1 MYTYHS
7 LKELF
12 DLADKA
18 ECSPGIIACRAEA
31 EESEKSCEEVWNRM
45 KKTIPVFRN
54 AIRQGLSDTGK
65 SASGLVG
72 GDASRLYHGKMR
84 FLSPICQRAASY
96 ALATAESNAKMHRV
110 VACPTAGACGIL
122 PAVIA
127 AVSEEENSG
136 EEDITRALFTAG
148 AVGRIVAEKASIA
161 GAVGGCQA
169 ECGTACGMGP
179 TTIGFFPVSFIT
191 ADRNEL
197 RSGGTTE
204 EMGHAFA
211 LAVKNIL
218 GLVCDPVGGL
228 VEVPC
233 VKRNAFHA
241 VHALTSV
248 EMVMSGIRSV
258 IPPDEVIEALNDVG
272 RRLPVELRE
281 TSLAGLAMTPTGR
294 RINKRLEECAR
305 KV

>member
-148 AVGRIVAEKASIA
+148 DGMECISLHAGDFDKTAHRIADKA
-161 GAVGGCQA
+161 
-169 ECGTACGMGP
+169 
-179 TTIGFFPVSFIT
+179 
-191 ADRNEL
+191 
-197 RSGGTTE
+197 
-204 EMGHAFA
+204 
-211 LAVKNIL
+211 
-218 GLVCDPVGGL
+218 
-228 VEVPC
+228 
-233 VKRNAFHA
+233 
-241 VHALTSV
+241 
-248 EMVMSGIRSV
+248 
-258 IPPDEVIEALNDVG
+258 
-272 RRLPVELRE
+272 
-281 TSLAGLAMTPTGR
+281 
-294 RINKRLEECAR
+294 
-305 KV
+305 

>member
-31 EESEKSCEEVWNRM
+31 EESGKSCEEVWNRM

-169 ECGTACGMGP
+169 ECGTACGMAAAAAVDL
-179 TTIGFFPVSFIT
+179 I
-191 ADRNEL
+191 
-197 RSGGTTE
+197 GGTTE

-241 VHALTSV
+241 VYALTSV

>member
-1 MYTYHS
+1 MPALS
-7 LKELF
+7 
-12 DLADKA
+12 ADA
-18 ECSPGIIACRAEA
+18 
-31 EESEKSCEEVWNRM
+31 
-45 KKTIPVFRN
+45 
-54 AIRQGLSDTGK
+54 RQNL
-65 SASGLVG
+65 
-72 GDASRLYHGKMR
+72 
-84 FLSPICQRAASY
+84 I
-96 ALATAESNAKMHRV
+96 
-110 VACPTAGACGIL
+110 
-122 PAVIA
+122 
-127 AVSEEENSG
+127 
-136 EEDITRALFTAG
+136 
-148 AVGRIVAEKASIA
+148 
-161 GAVGGCQA
+161 
-169 ECGTACGMGP
+169 
-179 TTIGFFPVSFIT
+179 
-191 ADRNEL
+191 
-197 RSGGTTE
+197 GGTTE

>member
-31 EESEKSCEEVWNRM
+31 EESGKSCEEVWNRM

-110 VACPTAGACGIL
+110 VACPTA
-122 PAVIA
+122 V
-127 AVSEEENSG
+127 
-136 EEDITRALFTAG
+136 FT
-148 AVGRIVAEKASIA
+148 I
-161 GAVGGCQA
+161 
-169 ECGTACGMGP
+169 P
-179 TTIGFFPVSFIT
+179 TKMNLIMVTSKKFFSLFIT
-191 ADRNEL
+191 ITCYFF
-197 RSGGTTE
+197 SFT
-204 EMGHAFA
+204 
-211 LAVKNIL
+211 I
-218 GLVCDPVGGL
+218 
-228 VEVPC
+228 
-233 VKRNAFHA
+233 
-241 VHALTSV
+241 
-248 EMVMSGIRSV
+248 
-258 IPPDEVIEALNDVG
+258 
-272 RRLPVELRE
+272 
-281 TSLAGLAMTPTGR
+281 
-294 RINKRLEECAR
+294 
-305 KV
+305 